1 MIAWQ
6 LLLFV
11 FIASAAIT
19 GGVRS
24 LALHRNALVMPVP
37 RSAHTV
43 PTPVG
48 GGLGIVVVFYAALAY
63 SYYQGSIE
71 TNEFMALLG
80 GIIIAVTGVIDD
92 LRNLD
97 VGWRLPAHILAA
109 VWALLW
115 LGSGFSIPI
124 FRWQLDWFWLITILS
139 GFALVW
145 LTNLY
150 NFMDGI
156 DGIAASEACFVNLV
170 VCLIVVNTGDS
181 LLIFLSTTLFAASS
195 GFLLWNWPP
204 AKVFMGDV
212 GSAFLGYCFGV
223 MALLS
228 MLHNSMNLWTWV
240 ILLGVFIVDATVTLL
255 QRLLNG
261 EKWYEG
267 HSSHAYQHATRHYG
281 SHRSVTVTIMLINLC
296 WLAPLA
302 WFANKFADLGV
313 FLALIGV
320 LPLLM
325 VARRFNA
332 GKSPQLKATRE

>member
-11 FIASAAIT
+11 LIASAAIT

-24 LALHRNALVMPVP
+24 LALRRNALAIPVL
-37 RSAHTV
+37 RSAHTE

-48 GGLGIVVVFYAALAY
+48 GGLGIVVVFYAALAFM
-63 SYYQGSIE
+63 YYQESIE
-71 TNEFMALLG
+71 TNEFMALSG
-80 GIIIAVTGVIDD
+80 GIIIALTGFIDD
-92 LRNLD
+92 LYHLD
-97 VGWRLPAHILAA
+97 VSWRLPLHLLAA
-109 VWALLW
+109 VWATLW
-115 LGSGFSIPI
+115 LGSNFSIPL
-124 FRWQLDWFWLITILS
+124 FQWQLDWPWVITILS
-139 GFALVW
+139 GIALVW

-156 DGIAASEACFVNLV
+156 DGIAASEACFVNLM
-170 VCLIVVNTGDS
+170 VCLIVLNTGDS
-181 LLIFLSTTLFAASS
+181 LLIFLSTTLFAAIS

-204 AKVFMGDV
+204 AKLFMGDV

-255 QRLLNG
+255 QRVLNG

-281 SHRSVTVTIMLINLC
+281 SHKRVTVAVMLINLC

-302 WFANKFADLGV
+302 WFANRFADMGV
-313 FLALIGV
+313 FLALIAM
-320 LPLLM
+320 LPLVLI
-325 VARRFNA
+325 ARGFNA
-332 GKSPQLKATRE
+332 GKSP